1 MRKWFILLGLFL
13 LSCQSKPEY
22 LPVIDRALNDEN
34 FSYYVDFRF
43 YPKDRNALPI
53 GVFDSGTGGLT
64 VLEALLSSR
73 LLDSEDYIY
82 LGDQANMPYGNYPS
96 EDKTD
101 FLRELVVKDALFL
114 LEKKVK
120 IIVVACNTATA
131 YGLGDI
137 RTLLEESRSGIKAI
151 GVIDAGVTA
160 ALNQLDKNENAA
172 IGVLATV
179 GTIASGGYENA
190 LMNAAK
196 EQGYRGTLRV
206 ISQVSMGFAEAVDGD
221 PDFIDPEATAPRSL
235 YRGPSQ
241 DHPEFRI
248 DTDLLDAYRFDFS
261 ENHMLYEGSARI
273 PEHLQLN
280 APQNYARYHLLSLVE
295 KLRRSDTPPELRCLI
310 LGCTHYPYQTHT
322 IAAMLKEL
330 RDYKKDG
337 EYVYRHLIAEDVVII
352 DPAIETAREVY
363 TTLLKDKQLST
374 RLAPSRAAFYISV
387 PVEDSLTAGRL
398 DYPGRFSYEYK
409 YGRNPGELVS
419 DVEIVPFSRKN
430 TDEETRARIGSLPR
444 VGRLLSF

>member
-1 MRKWFILLGLFL
+1 
-13 LSCQSKPEY
+13 
-22 LPVIDRALNDEN
+22 
-34 FSYYVDFRF
+34 
-43 YPKDRNALPI
+43 
-53 GVFDSGTGGLT
+53 
-64 VLEALLSSR
+64 
-73 LLDSEDYIY
+73 
-82 LGDQANMPYGNYPS
+82 MPYGNYPS

-206 ISQVSMGFAEAVDGD
+206 ISQGSMGFAEAVDGE

-261 ENHMLYEGSARI
+261 ENHMLYEGSARY
-273 PEHLQLN
+273 LN
-280 APQNYARYHLLSLVE
+280 ICSLMRP
-295 KLRRSDTPPELRCLI
+295 KIMHGIISCPWWRSCGGPIR
-310 LGCTHYPYQTHT
+310 
-322 IAAMLKEL
+322 
-330 RDYKKDG
+330 
-337 EYVYRHLIAEDVVII
+337 
-352 DPAIETAREVY
+352 
-363 TTLLKDKQLST
+363 
-374 RLAPSRAAFYISV
+374 
-387 PVEDSLTAGRL
+387 
-398 DYPGRFSYEYK
+398 
-409 YGRNPGELVS
+409 
-419 DVEIVPFSRKN
+419 
-430 TDEETRARIGSLPR
+430 PR
-444 VGRLLSF
+444 SSGV